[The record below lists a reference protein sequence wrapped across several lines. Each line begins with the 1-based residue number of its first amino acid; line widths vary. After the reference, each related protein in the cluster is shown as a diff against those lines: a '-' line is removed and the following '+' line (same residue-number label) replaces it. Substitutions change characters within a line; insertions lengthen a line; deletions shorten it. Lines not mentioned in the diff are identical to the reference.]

1 MKFLSSSLRSLVGM
15 PLAFLQAQK
24 SPHTN
29 RDDRKTPEQTKTA
42 HDWLNNLEKRLVVK
56 DKDKLKGLLSEVAYT
71 CPCQLWRG
79 LSALESLAH
88 SFFGYTKQEPYLPP
102 YLWSIPTDSMA
113 PQRES
118 SDECRYRLSWNQG
131 KLFCSGGTWNLAQ
144 SNWASLGLTSADRAQ
159 QWHPEDQRVKESSW
173 PLAFSSPPFP

>member
-1 MKFLSSSLRSLVGM
+1 M
-15 PLAFLQAQK
+15 PLAFLQTQK
-24 SPHTN
+24 PPHVN
-29 RDDRKTPEQTKTA
+29 RDDRKRPEQTRTA

-56 DKDKLKGLLSEVAYT
+56 DKDKLKGLMSEVAYT

-102 YLWSIPTDSMA
+102 YFWSIPMDSMA

-118 SDECRYRLSWNQG
+118 SDECRYHLSWNQG
-131 KLFCSGGTWNLAQ
+131 KLFCRAGPGVLLRATGPALVSPWLTELSGGILTTRGWK
-144 SNWASLGLTSADRAQ
+144 SHLG
-159 QWHPEDQRVKESSW
+159 P
-173 PLAFSSPPFP
+173 